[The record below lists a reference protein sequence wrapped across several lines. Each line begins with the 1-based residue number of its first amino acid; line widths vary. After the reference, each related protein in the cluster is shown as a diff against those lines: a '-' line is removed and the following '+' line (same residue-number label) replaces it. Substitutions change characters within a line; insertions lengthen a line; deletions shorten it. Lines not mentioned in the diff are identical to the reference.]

1 MLVPAMAETVTITA
15 LSRPVPGTPK
25 HTTRVLEIQTAVE
38 HCVPSC
44 PILIVVV
51 ASAEAKFVPSMVRLL
66 PPVTG
71 ALSTKLLRTGE
82 S

>member
-51 ASAEAKFVPSMVRLL
+51 ASA
-66 PPVTG
+66 
-71 ALSTKLLRTGE
+71 
-82 S
+82 